1 MRKNINKWM
10 KVLSVMLIVIIVVIM
25 ANSVYGAINVDYAGA
40 KALADVN
47 TDEMIKKNPL
57 INPIGQI
64 VYFVGLIMERTL
76 TFVFQM
82 ITGEADFPWADKIV
96 FNAIPMLDV
105 NFINPDTRSMM
116 ADSAIATVVSRTYA
130 TVFTLCT
137 TFFSIS
143 VMIMAIKLATTIIA
157 SEKAKYK
164 QAIGDWLVG
173 LVLLFTIHI
182 AISFIFYLNETIVV
196 MASQIATNN
205 IDDQKKL
212 ATVAVGENVQ
222 KLIQNATAAGVSS
235 ADTAL
240 LAKYPN
246 VVSVWMTLPSGDTS
260 KGIMEAT
267 MKKDGWLFGMWDSA
281 KIPKEQYAV
290 LVDIISYITQGS
302 PEAATILKGKLI
314 NAKASI
320 VVEKNVI
327 PTGSG
332 FSTVETQSMPKD
344 LYTAAMGRLDGY
356 VKDIFIETGGE
367 ITSVQGKRAYLS
379 DTFSDLIAISNA
391 AVTGTGKNILISD
404 LAAYFK
410 YNTWTYSVA
419 TSGTVTNSTQE
430 TEQVEILGMKTKQA
444 KTNVLNALM
453 YAILV
458 VQSLILF
465 IAYVK
470 RMFFVIILAL
480 MAPVMVVFDF
490 VNKSLGK

>member
-1 MRKNINKWM
+1 MKTNVNKWM
-10 KVLSVMLIVIIVVIM
+10 KVLSVMLIAIIVIIM
-25 ANSVYGAINVDYAGA
+25 ANSVYGAINSEYAGA

-47 TDEMIKKNPL
+47 TDEMIGKNPL

-64 VYFVGLIMERTL
+64 IYFVGLIMERTL

-105 NFINPDTRSMM
+105 NFINPDTKSMM
-116 ADSAIATVVSRTYA
+116 AIDTAISQVVSRTYA

-137 TFFSIS
+137 TFFSIA

-205 IDDQKKL
+205 IDKQEKL
-212 ATVAVGENVQ
+212 AVVAVGANVQ
-222 KLIQNATAAGVSS
+222 ALIKNAEAAGVTE
-235 ADTAL
+235 ADGLSVLT
-240 LAKYPN
+240 KYPN
-246 VVSVWMTLPSGDTS
+246 VVSVWMALPSGDSS

-267 MKKDGWLFGMWDSA
+267 MKDTFLWGAWDAA
-281 KIPKEQYAV
+281 KKPKEQYMV
-290 LVDIISYITQGS
+290 LIDVVNYITQGS
-302 PEAATILKGKLI
+302 PEAAKELQGKLI
-314 NAKASI
+314 KAKAAIETKTIQQGSQTHI
-320 VVEKNVI
+320 V
-327 PTGSG
+327 
-332 FSTVETQSMPKD
+332 QSMPAD
-344 LYTAAMGRLDGY
+344 LYTAAMGRLTGY
-356 VKDIFIETGGE
+356 VEDIFLASGGK
-367 ITSVQGKRAYLS
+367 ITSNTIARAYLT
-379 DTFSDLIAISNA
+379 DTFADLVAISNA
-391 AVTGTGKNILISD
+391 AVTGTGNNILISD
-404 LAAYFK
+404 LAGYFK
-410 YNTWTYSVA
+410 YNTWTYSVS
-419 TSGTVTNSTQE
+419 TTGTVTNSTQQE
-430 TEQVEILGMKTKQA
+430 EKVEWIGGIKTKQA
-444 KTNVLNALM
+444 KTSVVNALM